1 MENEIKHL
9 SLRIDK
15 ELHKKLKF
23 KLLEEDKSFQEWA
36 ENKIKEYVEE

>member
-1 MENEIKHL
+1 MDKKNL
-9 SLRIDK
+9 SVRVSP

-36 ENKIKEYVEE
+36 ENKIKEYVEKD